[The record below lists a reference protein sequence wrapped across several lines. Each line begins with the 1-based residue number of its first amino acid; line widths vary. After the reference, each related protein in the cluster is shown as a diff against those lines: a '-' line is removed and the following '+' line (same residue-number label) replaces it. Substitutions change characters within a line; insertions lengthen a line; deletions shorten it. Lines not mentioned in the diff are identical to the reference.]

1 MQQQLIQALWCR
13 LAGTAV
19 VVAMGPWT
27 MAGAAARQ
35 PAAPPAPTAGA
46 AEPAWSYRIARGDT
60 LIGLHARWMRADADW
75 RVVQRLNRITEPG
88 TRRLV
93 PGSVMQIPLALL
105 RPQPVAAEVL
115 HVHGQVSLERAGRP
129 AEPLSAA
136 TVLRGYDQIV
146 TGVQSFASL
155 RFADGS
161 RSLLGPES
169 RLRIASHGTLGGS
182 GVVDTRLQLERGST
196 DTQVPPGGA
205 VPRLQIQTPV
215 VNLAVRGTEF
225 RTRFEAGR
233 ATGEVLRGQVAF
245 GALALDAGFGSV
257 ATASG
262 SLPPRPLLPAPVI
275 EGLPTQLDQLP
286 LQLSLPALPA
296 GAAAYRL
303 LLVAADAAPTAAATE
318 DPRRFDLRVAGPV
331 AEWPDT
337 LPDGRY
343 ELRLRLVDADGL
355 EGLEARQAL
364 RIQARPVAPQLQ
376 RPAAG
381 ERLPEAAV
389 TLAWTPPPAPLRS
402 RLQVASRAD
411 FDAPLVDQAGLTES
425 SLTVTLP
432 TGTLWWRLA
441 SQRSDGEQGPWSP
454 ARPLQRID
462 PPPPAPP
469 AGLTL
474 RASDDALWVS
484 WQPSPVPGARYQ
496 LQLSAQPDFATLL
509 LDQTTAEPGTQW
521 AAPSGGLCH
530 ARVRVIDA
538 QGRPGPF
545 SPVQQLRLPIR
556 PGWWW
561 LLPPLPP
568 L

>member
-1 MQQQLIQALWCR
+1 MQLQLIQAWWR
-13 LAGTAV
+13 QLAGAAAV
-19 VVAMGPWT
+19 LALGPWT

-35 PAAPPAPTAGA
+35 PAPAAPAA
-46 AEPAWSYRIARGDT
+46 AEPVWAYRVVRGDT

-75 RVVQRLNRITEPG
+75 RVVQRLNRISEPG

-93 PGSVMQIPLALL
+93 PGSLMQIPLVLL

-136 TVLRGYDQIV
+136 TALRGQDQVV
-146 TGVQSFASL
+146 TGAQSFASL

-196 DTQVPPGGA
+196 DTQVPPAGA
-205 VPRLQIQTPV
+205 LPRLQIQTPV

-225 RTRFEAGR
+225 RTRFENGR

-245 GALALDAGFGSV
+245 GTQALDAGFGSV

-262 SLPPRPLLPAPVI
+262 SLPPRPLLPAPEI
-275 EGLPTQLDQLP
+275 DGLANRLDQLP
-286 LQLSLPALPA
+286 LQLPLPALPA
-296 GAAAYRL
+296 GAAAYRV
-303 LLVAADAAPTAAATE
+303 LLVAADAAPTDVATA
-318 DPRRFDLRVAGPV
+318 DDLRRFDQRVAGPL
-331 AEWPDT
+331 AEWPDA

-355 EGLEARQAL
+355 EGLEARQPL

-411 FDAPLVDQAGLTES
+411 FDAPVVDRGDLAES
-425 SLTVTLP
+425 SLTLTLP
-432 TGTLWWRLA
+432 LGTLWWRLA
-441 SQRSDGEQGPWSP
+441 SQRPDGEQGPWST
-454 ARPLQRID
+454 ARPLLRID

-474 RASDDALWVS
+474 RTSDDMLWVS

-509 LDQTTAEPGTQW
+509 LDQTTAEPGLQW
-521 AAPSGGLCH
+521 AASSAGLCH

-545 SPVQQLRLPIR
+545 SPVQQLRLPVR

-561 LLPPLPP
+561 LLPPLPS